1 MAKSASKFN
10 VYETVTDTIVKA
22 VKAGTLPWQKPW
34 TGGAGLAL
42 PLRSCGTP
50 YRGINVILLW
60 CAAQEAG
67 YTAPRWMTYRQAQA
81 LGGQVRKGER
91 STTIVIYG
99 YPLCQAVSE
108 LRENV

>member
-34 TGGAGLAL
+34 TGGAGLAM

-50 YRGINVILLW
+50 YRGINGPSPEEVLITW
-60 CAAQEAG
+60 PSSPDAIIRG
-67 YTAPRWMTYRQAQA
+67 T
-81 LGGQVRKGER
+81 KD
-91 STTIVIYG
+91 
-99 YPLCQAVSE
+99 
-108 LRENV
+108 